1 MKFSDMLAND
11 PLQKGKAPFSDFC
24 TNTLSLV
31 GVNLWKKRL
40 FCSIPYL
47 NIHNMS
53 PNVQSWKIISLLEYK
68 NKDKINPMI

>member
-11 PLQKGKAPFSDFC
+11 PQQKGKAPLSDFC

-31 GVNLWKKRL
+31 GVNLWKKRV
-40 FCSIPYL
+40 FGSIPYL
-47 NIHNMS
+47 NIHNVPKCS
-53 PNVQSWKIISLLEYK
+53 KLKIISLLEYK